1 MQLNLNKFLSSDV
14 TLLNGVVISTPD
26 ECDALASYIEDTLIV
41 KLGVGFKRTVFN
53 ADRYFEIDLVR
64 DLIANVSLFGD
75 ANLIVLKFKTKPS
88 VEQAKKL
95 TELLSLLS
103 SDNRM
108 LIVCGKLDKKDLSA
122 AWLQAIYANNGGLVT
137 LIGDINEARTW
148 GMHVLSMARI
158 SIENAALDALVHL
171 NQNNY
176 AQFQQELNKLC
187 FLYPAGH
194 NLTHDEVL
202 EQLTDNAQFN
212 VFALSN
218 IYLQGNLSQAIKVFQ
233 NVCHETEDAILVV
246 WSLSEDVRKLI
257 QIKGSLRANPNFSS
271 AIGSLRIWG
280 DAIGAFQAAN
290 KRLSYV
296 KLLSLLNEIAVVDT
310 IIKGLVV
317 GDALFKLEQIIIDFC
332 KEG

>member
-1 MQLNLNKFLSSDV
+1 
-14 TLLNGVVISTPD
+14 
-26 ECDALASYIEDTLIV
+26 
-41 KLGVGFKRTVFN
+41 
-53 ADRYFEIDLVR
+53 
-64 DLIANVSLFGD
+64 
-75 ANLIVLKFKTKPS
+75 
-88 VEQAKKL
+88 
-95 TELLSLLS
+95 
-103 SDNRM
+103 M

-122 AWLQAIYANNGGLVT
+122 AWLQAIYANSGGLVT
-137 LIGDINEARTW
+137 LTGDINEARTW
-148 GMHVLSMARI
+148 GMHVLSMANI
-158 SIENAALDALVHL
+158 SIDNTTLDALVHL

-176 AQFQQELNKLC
+176 AQFQQDLNKLC

-194 NLTHDEVL
+194 NIMHDEVL

-212 VFALSN
+212 VFALSS

-257 QIKGSLRANPNFSS
+257 QIKSSLRVNPNFSS

-296 KLLSLLNEIAVVDT
+296 KLLSLLNEIAIVDT

-317 GDALFKLEQIIIDFC
+317 GDAIFKLEQIIIDFC